1 MSTTVRVPASTS
13 NLGAGFDCLGL
24 ALDLWLEIEVV
35 NGAGDPRYT
44 GTLAG
49 IAPEDDLIIR
59 LAGDLER
66 QGIRLEIRSDIPVA
80 KGLGSS
86 AAATVAA
93 LALRDALDE
102 HDPDLAAICK
112 RAMAQEG
119 HPDNAGPAVYGGL
132 ILSTDRP
139 EQLSIHPD
147 LGIAFAVPESSVSTK
162 EARAILPAELPR
174 ETAIAQASGAAAL
187 ILGLTTG
194 NHALVSFGMDDRI
207 ATPYRAPLVP
217 GFDSAVEAG
226 TRAGAYGV
234 AISGSGPTLVAITSR
249 DAAGDVATAMAEALT
264 AAGNPAESLTPEVS
278 ERGLSVTR
286 RARPSAV

>member
-1 MSTTVRVPASTS
+1 MSITVRVPASTS

-35 NGAGDPRYT
+35 NGAGNPRYT

-49 IAPEDDLIIR
+49 IAPENDLILR
-59 LAGDLER
+59 LAGDLEQ
-66 QGIRLEIRSDIPVA
+66 QGIRLKIHSDIPIA

-93 LALRDALDE
+93 LTLRDALE
-102 HDPDLAAICK
+102 GNDPELAAIFK

-132 ILSTDRP
+132 VLSTDRP

-207 ATPYRAPLVP
+207 ATPYRAQLVP
-217 GFDSAVEAG
+217 GFDAAVEAG
-226 TRAGAYGV
+226 TRGGAYGV

-249 DAAGDVATAMAEALT
+249 EAAGDVAAAMAEALT

-278 ERGLSVTR
+278 ERGLSVKR
-286 RARPSAV
+286 RARPFAV